1 MDTGEFFEK
10 TKYVAS
16 EVKHFLELM
25 WAQPYAKEI
34 LLILL
39 CLVVVWIIIRRIRR
53 HFAPIKLFTNSAGVI
68 TVTPKALDELVQS
81 VCYSMGAL
89 NRPNV
94 KIYVRRGKLCMLV
107 SLKLEMGQ
115 KLSQISAELQDEL
128 TNTCREHLGVE
139 KLGTIDVRI
148 KGFKGIL
155 AKPQTPFKPLEVL
168 DETPKEAE
176 IENNPFVNQN

>member
-1 MDTGEFFEK
+1 MDKIFEKIESLVSLTGRFFE
-10 TKYVAS
+10 A
-16 EVKHFLELM
+16 M
-25 WAQPYAKEI
+25 WAQPHAKEI
-34 LLILL
+34 LIAIACLIVLL
-39 CLVVVWIIIRRIRR
+39 IVIRCIRKK
-53 HFAPIKLFTNSAGVI
+53 FAPIKLFNNSAGVI

-89 NRPNV
+89 NRPSV

-115 KLSQISAELQDEL
+115 KLSEVSAELQDEL
-128 TNTCREHLGVE
+128 TKACREHLGVE

-155 AKPQTPFKPLEVL
+155 SKPHEPFKPLEAL
-168 DETPKEAE
+168 DETPADDGQ
-176 IENNPFVNQN
+176 ENNPFFKQS